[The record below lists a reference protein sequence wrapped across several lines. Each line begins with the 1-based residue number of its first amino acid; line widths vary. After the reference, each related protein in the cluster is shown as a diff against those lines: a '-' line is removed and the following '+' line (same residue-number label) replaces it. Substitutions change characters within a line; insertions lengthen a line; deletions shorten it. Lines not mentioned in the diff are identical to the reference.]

1 MKPASLPAFGSLR
14 EGGGSGVIGVSMMA
28 SRALCG
34 SFALMCVAA
43 LVAGSVALAQQP
55 ATSYEPK
62 VGQEGK
68 DVVWVPTPQ
77 TLVDR
82 MLDMAKAT
90 PQDYVIDLGS
100 GDGRTVI
107 TAAKRG
113 IRAHGVEY
121 NPEMVE
127 LAKRNAKNEGVADR
141 ATFVEGDIFET
152 DFSQATVLTLFLL
165 TDLNIKL
172 RPTILKMKPGTRVTS
187 NTFMMGDWEPDD
199 RVEAPAGCPSF
210 CKASLWIVPAHV
222 EGTWQMGQSELVLE
236 QKYQAISGRLKTGNV
251 IAPVTSGKMSGDR
264 IAFSAGGTQY
274 TGTVVGNAIDGG
286 SKGDGGEAKWQAT
299 RAVK

>member
-1 MKPASLPAFGSLR
+1 MK
-14 EGGGSGVIGVSMMA
+14 A

-43 LVAGSVALAQQP
+43 LAAGGAALAQP
-55 ATSYEPK
+55 ATGYAPK

-100 GDGRTVI
+100 DDGRTVI

-113 IRAHGVEY
+113 IKAHGVEY

-127 LAKRNAKNEGVADR
+127 LAKRNAKDEGVADR
-141 ATFVEGDIFET
+141 ATFVEGDIFAT

-172 RPTILKMKPGTRVTS
+172 RPTILKMKPGTRVVS

-199 RVEAPAGCPSF
+199 RVEAPPGCSSF
-210 CKASLWIVPAHV
+210 CKASLWIVPANV

-236 QKYQAISGRLKTGNV
+236 QKYQVISGRLRSGNV
-251 IAPVTSGKMSGDR
+251 VAPIANGKMMGDR
-264 IAFSAGGTQY
+264 IVITAGGTEY
-274 TGTVVGNAIDGG
+274 AGTVTGNAIEGM
-286 SKGDGGEAKWQAT
+286 SKSGAGDAKWQAT
-299 RAVK
+299 RVAK

>member
-1 MKPASLPAFGSLR
+1 M
-14 EGGGSGVIGVSMMA
+14 SMMA

-34 SFALMCVAA
+34 SFALMCVATLA
-43 LVAGSVALAQQP
+43 VGSAALAQP
-55 ATSYEPK
+55 ATSYTPK

-113 IRAHGVEY
+113 IKAHGVEY
-121 NPEMVE
+121 NPEMVA
-127 LAKRNAKNEGVADR
+127 LAKGNAKSEGVADR

-172 RPTILKMKPGTRVTS
+172 RPIILKMKPGTRVVS

-210 CKASLWIVPAHV
+210 CKASLWIVPAQV
-222 EGTWQMGQSELVLE
+222 GGTWRMGESELVLE

-251 IAPVTSGKMSGDR
+251 IAPVTNGKMIGDR
-264 IAFSAGGTQY
+264 IAFSAGGKQY
-274 TGTVVGNAIDGG
+274 TGTIAGNAIDGA
-286 SKGDGGEAKWQAT
+286 SKADGGEAKWQAT
-299 RAVK
+299 RVAN

>member
-1 MKPASLPAFGSLR
+1 
-14 EGGGSGVIGVSMMA
+14 MMA

-34 SFALMCVAA
+34 SFALMCVAT
-43 LVAGSVALAQQP
+43 LVVGSAALAQP
-55 ATSYEPK
+55 AMDYAPK

-90 PQDYVIDLGS
+90 PQDFVIDLGS

-113 IRAHGVEY
+113 IKAHGIEY
-121 NPEMVE
+121 NPDMVQ
-127 LAKRNAKNEGVADR
+127 LAKANAEKEGVADK
-141 ATFVEGDIFET
+141 ATFVKADIFDS
-152 DFSQATVLTLFLL
+152 DFSKATVLTLFLL
-165 TDLNIKL
+165 TDLNIRL
-172 RPTILKMKPGTRVTS
+172 RPTILNMKPGTRVVS

-199 RVEAPAGCPSF
+199 KVEAPPGCSSF
-210 CKASLWIVPAHV
+210 CKASLWIVPVQV
-222 EGTWQMGQSELVLE
+222 EGTWQTGQSELVLE

-251 IAPVTSGKMSGDR
+251 IAPVTNGKMIGDR

-274 TGTVVGNAIDGG
+274 TGTVVGNAIEGA
-286 SKGDGGEAKWQAT
+286 SKAGGGEAKWQAARVT
-299 RAVK
+299 K

>member
-1 MKPASLPAFGSLR
+1 
-14 EGGGSGVIGVSMMA
+14 MMA

-43 LVAGSVALAQQP
+43 LAFGSAALAQP
-55 ATSYEPK
+55 ATGYTPK

-113 IRAHGVEY
+113 IKAHGIEY

-127 LAKRNAKNEGVADR
+127 LAKGNAQDR
-141 ATFVEGDIFET
+141 RRCRQGHLREGDIFES

-172 RPTILKMKPGTRVTS
+172 RPTILKMKPGTRVVS

-199 RVEAPAGCPSF
+199 RVEAPPGCSSF
-210 CKASLWIVPAHV
+210 CKASLWIVPAQV

-251 IAPVTSGKMSGDR
+251 IAPVTNGKMSGDR
-264 IAFSAGGTQY
+264 IAFTAGGTQY
-274 TGTVVGNAIDGG
+274 TGTVAGNAIEGA

-299 RAVK
+299 RAAK

>member
-1 MKPASLPAFGSLR
+1 M
-14 EGGGSGVIGVSMMA
+14 SMMA
-28 SRALCG
+28 SRTLCG

-43 LVAGSVALAQQP
+43 LAMGGAALAQP
-55 ATSYEPK
+55 ATGYTPK

-113 IRAHGVEY
+113 IKAHGVEY
-121 NPEMVE
+121 NPEMVV
-127 LAKRNAKNEGVADR
+127 LAKSNAKNEGVADR

-172 RPTILKMKPGTRVTS
+172 RPIILKMKPGTRVVS

-199 RVEAPAGCPSF
+199 KVEAPPGCSSF
-210 CKASLWIVPAHV
+210 CKASLWVVPAQV

-251 IAPVTSGKMSGDR
+251 IAPVTNGKMSGDR

-274 TGTVVGNAIDGG
+274 TGTVVGNAIDGA

-299 RAVK
+299 RAAK

>member
-1 MKPASLPAFGSLR
+1 MSMK
-14 EGGGSGVIGVSMMA
+14 A

-43 LVAGSVALAQQP
+43 LAAGGAALAQP
-55 ATSYEPK
+55 ATGYAPK

-113 IRAHGVEY
+113 IKAHGVEY

-127 LAKRNAKNEGVADR
+127 LAKRNAKDEGVADR
-141 ATFVEGDIFET
+141 ATFVEGDIFAT

-172 RPTILKMKPGTRVTS
+172 RPTILSMKPGTRVVS

-199 RVEAPAGCPSF
+199 RVEAPPGCSSF
-210 CKASLWIVPAHV
+210 CKASLWIVPAKV

-236 QKYQAISGRLKTGNV
+236 QKYQAISGRLKNGNV
-251 IAPVTSGKMSGDR
+251 IAPITNGKMSGDR
-264 IAFSAGGTQY
+264 IAFTAGGIQY
-274 TGTVVGNAIDGG
+274 AGTATGNAIEGT
-286 SKGDGGEAKWQAT
+286 SKSGAGEAKWQAT
-299 RAVK
+299 RAAK

>member
-1 MKPASLPAFGSLR
+1 
-14 EGGGSGVIGVSMMA
+14 MMA
-28 SRALCG
+28 SRVLSI
-34 SFALMCVAA
+34 SFAVMFMTGLAGNAA
-43 LVAGSVALAQQP
+43 LAQP

-113 IRAHGVEY
+113 IKAHGVEY

-152 DFSQATVLTLFLL
+152 DFSRATVLTLFLL

-187 NTFMMGDWEPDD
+187 NTFMMGDGEPDD

-210 CKASLWIVPAHV
+210 CKASLWIVPAQAG
-222 EGTWQMGQSELVLE
+222 GTWRMGESELVLE
-236 QKYQAISGRLKTGNV
+236 QKYQALAGRLKTGNV
-251 IAPVTSGKMSGDR
+251 IAPVTNGKMIGDR
-264 IAFSAGGTQY
+264 ISFSAGGAQY
-274 TGTVVGNAIDGG
+274 TGTIAGNAIDGA
-286 SKGDGGEAKWQAT
+286 SKTGGGEARWQAT
-299 RAVK
+299 RVAH

>member
-1 MKPASLPAFGSLR
+1 M
-14 EGGGSGVIGVSMMA
+14 SMMA
-28 SRALCG
+28 SRALSRLLAVLC
-34 SFALMCVAA
+34 
-43 LVAGSVALAQQP
+43 LVTLAAGSAALAQP
-55 ATSYEPK
+55 ATGYAPQ

-90 PQDYVIDLGS
+90 PADYVIDLGS

-113 IRAHGVEY
+113 IKAHGVEY

-127 LAKRNAKNEGVADR
+127 LAKRNAQKEGVADK
-141 ATFVEGDIFET
+141 ATFVEGDIFQT

-172 RPTILKMKPGTRVTS
+172 RPTILEMKPGTRVVS

-199 RVEAPAGCPSF
+199 RVEAPPGCPSF
-210 CKASLWIVPAHV
+210 CKASLWIVPAKV
-222 EGTWQMGQSELVLE
+222 AGTWQMGPSELVLE

-251 IAPVTSGKMSGDR
+251 IAPITNGKMSGDR

-274 TGTVVGNAIDGG
+274 TGTIAGNAIEGA
-286 SKGDGGEAKWQAT
+286 SKGDGGEVKWQAT
-299 RAVK
+299 RAAK

>member
-1 MKPASLPAFGSLR
+1 MVARRFGRGLTA
-14 EGGGSGVIGVSMMA
+14 VIVAGL
-28 SRALCG
+28 ALWG
-34 SFALMCVAA
+34 PVAA
-43 LVAGSVALAQQP
+43 QP
-55 ATSYEPK
+55 ATSYQPK

-113 IRAHGVEY
+113 IKAHGIEY
-121 NPEMVE
+121 NPDMVV
-127 LAKRNAKNEGVADR
+127 LAKSNAEKEGVADK
-141 ATFVEGDIFET
+141 ATFVKADIFES

-172 RPTILKMKPGTRVTS
+172 RPTILKMKTGTRVVS
-187 NTFMMGDWEPDD
+187 NTFTMGDWTPDD
-199 RVEAPAGCPSF
+199 TVQAPPECSSF
-210 CKASLWIVPAHV
+210 CKAYLWIVPGNA
-222 EGTWQMGQSELVLE
+222 EGTWQAGETEFVLR
-236 QKYQAISGRLKTGNV
+236 QTYQVINGKVSTGNV
-251 IAPVTSGKMSGDR
+251 TAPISGGRMIGDR
-264 IAFSAGGTQY
+264 IVFTAGETRYEGVAKGDVIDGISKAGGRET
-274 TGTVVGNAIDGG
+274 
-286 SKGDGGEAKWQAT
+286 KWQAKLVT
-299 RAVK
+299 K

>member
-1 MKPASLPAFGSLR
+1 
-14 EGGGSGVIGVSMMA
+14 MMA

-43 LVAGSVALAQQP
+43 LAAGSAALAQP
-55 ATSYEPK
+55 ATGYAPK

-90 PQDYVIDLGS
+90 PAGLRDRPGLRRRPHRHHGGQARHQGPRRRIQP
-100 GDGRTVI
+100 GDGRAGQSATR
-107 TAAKRG
+107 KS
-113 IRAHGVEY
+113 
-121 NPEMVE
+121 
-127 LAKRNAKNEGVADR
+127 EGVADR

-172 RPTILKMKPGTRVTS
+172 RPTILKMKPGTRVVS

-199 RVEAPAGCPSF
+199 RVEAPPGCSSF
-210 CKASLWIVPAHV
+210 CKASLWIVPAKV
-222 EGTWQMGQSELVLE
+222 EGTWQMGAERTR
-236 QKYQAISGRLKTGNV
+236 SGAEV
-251 IAPVTSGKMSGDR
+251 SGDFGPAQDR
-264 IAFSAGGTQY
+264 QRHCARSPTA
-274 TGTVVGNAIDGG
+274 
-286 SKGDGGEAKWQAT
+286 
-299 RAVK
+299 R

>member
-1 MKPASLPAFGSLR
+1 
-14 EGGGSGVIGVSMMA
+14 MMV
-28 SRALCG
+28 SRAL
-34 SFALMCVAA
+34 SRLFAA
-43 LVAGSVALAQQP
+43 LYLMAVAVAVGSPVWAQP
-55 ATSYEPK
+55 ATGYAPQ

-82 MLDMAKAT
+82 MLDMAKAM
-90 PQDYVIDLGS
+90 PADYVIDLGS

-113 IRAHGVEY
+113 IKAHGVEY

-127 LAKRNAKNEGVADR
+127 LAKRNAQKEGVADR
-141 ATFVEGDIFET
+141 ATFVEADIFET

-172 RPTILKMKPGTRVTS
+172 RPNILSMKPGTRVVS

-199 RVEAPAGCPSF
+199 RVEAPAGCSSF
-210 CKASLWIVPAHV
+210 CKASLWIVPAKV

-236 QKYQAISGRLKTGNV
+236 QKYQALAGRLKTGNV
-251 IAPVTSGKMSGDR
+251 IALVTNGKMSGDR
-264 IAFSAGGTQY
+264 IAFTAGGTQY
-274 TGTVVGNAIDGG
+274 AGTVTGNAIEGTQK
-286 SKGDGGEAKWQAT
+286 SSAHETRWQAT
-299 RAVK
+299 RAK

>member
-1 MKPASLPAFGSLR
+1 
-14 EGGGSGVIGVSMMA
+14 MMA

-34 SFALMCVAA
+34 SFALMCVAT
-43 LVAGSVALAQQP
+43 LVVGSAALAQP
-55 ATSYEPK
+55 ATDYAPK

-113 IRAHGVEY
+113 IKAHGIEY
-121 NPEMVE
+121 NPDMVQ
-127 LAKRNAKNEGVADR
+127 LAKANAEKEGVADKV
-141 ATFVEGDIFET
+141 TFVKADIFDS

-165 TDLNIKL
+165 TDLNIRL
-172 RPTILKMKPGTRVTS
+172 RPAILKMKPGTRVVS

-199 RVEAPAGCPSF
+199 KVEAPPGCSSF
-210 CKASLWIVPAHV
+210 CKASLWIVPAQV

-251 IAPVTSGKMSGDR
+251 IAPVANGKMIGDR

-274 TGTVVGNAIDGG
+274 TGTVAGNAIDGT
-286 SKGDGGEAKWQAT
+286 SKADRGEAKWQAA
-299 RAVK
+299 RAAK